1 MVKLPDKDIT
11 LTIRNILKIYRKKWI
26 KWIKKWGTLGVI

>member
-26 KWIKKWGTLGVI
+26 KKWGTLGVI